1 MSPKRIPYKKY
12 LKPYSRKLR
21 THGTPGE
28 AYIWYHL
35 LSRRQFHGYQ
45 FNRQFPIDVYIVDFI
60 CRKLKLV
67 LEIDGSSH
75 DHKQEADRKRDARL
89 NELGFQVLR
98 VGEAEVF
105 KNLDNVIRALEAYLP
120 DIS

>member
-1 MSPKRIPYKKY
+1 MHS
-12 LKPYSRKLR
+12 SRND
-21 THGTPGE
+21 
-28 AYIWYHL
+28 
-35 LSRRQFHGYQ
+35 GY
-45 FNRQFPIDVYIVDFI
+45 FSA
-60 CRKLKLV
+60 LV

-105 KNLDNVIRALEAYLP
+105 KNLDNVIRALEVYLP
-120 DIS
+120 DVESP